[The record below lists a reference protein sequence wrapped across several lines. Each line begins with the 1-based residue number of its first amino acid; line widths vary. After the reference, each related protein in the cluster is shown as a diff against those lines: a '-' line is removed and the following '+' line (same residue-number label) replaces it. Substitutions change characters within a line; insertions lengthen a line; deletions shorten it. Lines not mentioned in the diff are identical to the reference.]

1 MPHIGH
7 FDHFTDEEEQYLSLS
22 TYNSISASGDVDD
35 PLYMLVM
42 KSGAAEGLCPDGH
55 GERFGV
61 VTSNMPNMQSAVMQS
76 LVRSPARGSSASGTS
91 LPKVLSG
98 MAKVANVANQVLG
111 GGGGGGG
118 GVGDGYY
125 NGNSGGGGFDTS
137 GFPAG
142 LQQQTWS
149 TTSDAAGDP
158 IQ

>member
-1 MPHIGH
+1 
-7 FDHFTDEEEQYLSLS
+7 
-22 TYNSISASGDVDD
+22 
-35 PLYMLVM
+35 MLVM

-61 VTSNMPNMQSAVMQS
+61 VTSNLPNMQSAVTQS

-91 LPKVLSG
+91 LLKVLSG

-111 GGGGGGG
+111 GGGGG
-118 GVGDGYY
+118 VGDGYY
-125 NGNSGGGGFDTS
+125 NGNSGGGGFDAS
-137 GFPAG
+137 GFQAG